1 MERTTDN
8 QYAILPN
15 GTFRHLPGGVDQYL
29 NIKVVTAESKKEK
42 VISTEMS
49 GAERRALEKE
59 SARLERQLSKLQQ
72 ELSEIHLLLAEANQ
86 SDYTSL
92 TELSSR
98 ETKTRLAIAQTEESW
113 LEVAQKLQS

>member
-1 MERTTDN
+1 
-8 QYAILPN
+8 
-15 GTFRHLPGGVDQYL
+15 
-29 NIKVVTAESKKEK
+29 
-42 VISTEMS
+42 MS

-86 SDYTSL
+86 SDYASL

-98 ETKTRLAIAQTEESW
+98 ETNTRLAIAQTEESW